1 MVIESVNNTVNTAI
15 NNSSPLLREAW
26 GTVLRAYRLDA
37 NRTLRDV
44 ADSAR
49 VSSGYLSELERG
61 RKEVSSE
68 VLRSICDA
76 LGVNLA
82 VVLRRAAY
90 VMGPEEDVT
99 LHAVA

>member
-1 MVIESVNNTVNTAI
+1 MLSVNNAVI
-15 NNSSPLLREAW
+15 NSTRPLLREAL
-26 GTVLRAYRLDA
+26 GAVLRTYRLDA

-44 ADSAR
+44 AEAAR

-82 VVLRRAAY
+82 VVLLRAASL
-90 VMGPEEDVT
+90 MGVEQDT
-99 LHAVA
+99 HLRAAA

>member
-1 MVIESVNNTVNTAI
+1 M
-15 NNSSPLLREAW
+15 
-26 GTVLRAYRLDA
+26 
-37 NRTLRDV
+37 
-44 ADSAR
+44 
-49 VSSGYLSELERG
+49 SSGYLSELERG

>member
-1 MVIESVNNTVNTAI
+1 MLNVNNAATTNTC
-15 NNSSPLLREAW
+15 PLLREAL
-26 GTVLRAYRLDA
+26 GAVLRTYRLDA

-44 ADSAR
+44 AEAAR

-82 VVLRRAAY
+82 VVLLRAASL
-90 VMGPEEDVT
+90 MGVEQDSRLRV
-99 LHAVA
+99 VA

>member
-1 MVIESVNNTVNTAI
+1 MLSVNNAVITSTR
-15 NNSSPLLREAW
+15 PLLREAL
-26 GTVLRAYRLDA
+26 GAVFRTYRLDA

-44 ADSAR
+44 AEAAR

-82 VVLRRAAY
+82 VVLLRAASL
-90 VMGPEEDVT
+90 MGVEQDT
-99 LHAVA
+99 HLRAAA

>member
-1 MVIESVNNTVNTAI
+1 MISPR
-15 NNSSPLLREAW
+15 PLLREAL
-26 GTVLRAYRLDA
+26 GAVLRSYRLDA

-44 ADSAR
+44 AEEAR

-68 VLRSICDA
+68 VLRSICEA

-82 VVLRRAAY
+82 VVLLRAASF
-90 VMGPEEDVT
+90 MGVEYDT
-99 LHAVA
+99 HLYAAA

>member
-1 MVIESVNNTVNTAI
+1 MTSTR
-15 NNSSPLLREAW
+15 PLLREAL
-26 GTVLRAYRLDA
+26 GAVLRTYRLDA

-44 ADSAR
+44 AETAR
-49 VSSGYLSELERG
+49 VGSGYLSELERG

-82 VVLRRAAY
+82 VVLLRAASL
-90 VMGPEEDVT
+90 MGVEQDSR
-99 LHAVA
+99 LRAAA

>member
-1 MVIESVNNTVNTAI
+1 MLSVNNAVITSTR
-15 NNSSPLLREAW
+15 PLLREAL
-26 GTVLRAYRLDA
+26 GAVLRTYRLDA

-44 ADSAR
+44 AEAAR

-82 VVLRRAAY
+82 VVLLRAASL
-90 VMGPEEDVT
+90 MGVEQDSR
-99 LHAVA
+99 LRAAA

>member
-1 MVIESVNNTVNTAI
+1 MLNVNNTATTNTR
-15 NNSSPLLREAW
+15 PLLREAL
-26 GTVLRAYRLDA
+26 GAVLRTYRLDA

-44 ADSAR
+44 AEAAR

-82 VVLRRAAY
+82 VVLLRAASL
-90 VMGPEEDVT
+90 MGVEQDSRLRV
-99 LHAVA
+99 VA

>member
-1 MVIESVNNTVNTAI
+1 MLSVNDPVMASTR
-15 NNSSPLLREAW
+15 PLLREAL
-26 GTVLRAYRLDA
+26 GAVLRTYRLDA

-44 ADSAR
+44 AETAR

-82 VVLRRAAY
+82 VVLLRAASL
-90 VMGPEEDVT
+90 MGVEQDSR
-99 LHAVA
+99 LRAAA

>member
-1 MVIESVNNTVNTAI
+1 MNDVVMTSTR
-15 NNSSPLLREAW
+15 PLLREAL
-26 GTVLRAYRLDA
+26 GAVLRTYRLDA

-44 ADSAR
+44 AETAR

-82 VVLRRAAY
+82 VVLLRAASL
-90 VMGPEEDVT
+90 MGVEQDPR
-99 LHAVA
+99 LRAAA

>member
-1 MVIESVNNTVNTAI
+1 MLNVNNAATTNTR
-15 NNSSPLLREAW
+15 PLLREAL
-26 GTVLRAYRLDA
+26 GAVLRTYRLDA

-44 ADSAR
+44 AEAAR
-49 VSSGYLSELERG
+49 ASSGYLSELERG

-82 VVLRRAAY
+82 VVLLRAASL
-90 VMGPEEDVT
+90 MGVEQDSRLRV
-99 LHAVA
+99 VA

>member
-1 MVIESVNNTVNTAI
+1 MTSTR
-15 NNSSPLLREAW
+15 PLLRESLGA
-26 GTVLRAYRLDA
+26 VLRTYRLDA

-44 ADSAR
+44 AETAR

-82 VVLRRAAY
+82 VVLLRAASL
-90 VMGPEEDVT
+90 MGVEQDSR
-99 LHAVA
+99 LRAAA

>member
-1 MVIESVNNTVNTAI
+1 MLSVNDPVMTSTR
-15 NNSSPLLREAW
+15 PLLREAL
-26 GTVLRAYRLDA
+26 GAVLRTYRLDA

-44 ADSAR
+44 AETAR

-82 VVLRRAAY
+82 VVLLRAASL
-90 VMGPEEDVT
+90 MGVEQDSR
-99 LHAVA
+99 LRAAA